1 MDLQD
6 LLSNPQVI
14 QQLARVAGIGEGDA
28 QTGLEALLPAVAAGL
43 QRNSKGATGLESL
56 AKALGSGA
64 HQRYLD
70 EPQSLGDA
78 RTRVDGNAILGHIF
92 GSKQVS
98 RNVAGHAAGASGL
111 DSTLLKQLL
120 PVVASLAMGALSKK
134 TAAGSAFQPAQRAH
148 QQGGSGADLL
158 GSLIGSLTGGG
169 RGRATANDS
178 PLDEVLDLAKMFF

>member
-14 QQLARVAGIGEGDA
+14 QQLARAAGVGEGDA

-43 QRNSKGATGLESL
+43 QRNTQGASGLESL
-56 AKALGSGA
+56 AKALGKGG

-70 EPQSLGDA
+70 EPASIGDP
-78 RTRVDGNAILGHIF
+78 RTQADGNNILGHIF

-98 RNVAGHAAGASGL
+98 RNVAGHAAKSTGL

-120 PVVASLAMGALSKK
+120 PVVASLAMGALSKQSSG
-134 TAAGSAFQPAQRAH
+134 GSAFQPQQQAQSS
-148 QQGGSGADLL
+148 GGADLL
-158 GSLIGSLTGGG
+158 GSLIGGLAGGG
-169 RGRATANDS
+169 RGRASANDS